1 MQNTKTEKVMEAKKK
16 IESDLLESLYSLD
29 DIDEINEVL
38 FILKR
43 L

>member
-16 IESDLLESLYSLD
+16 IESDLLESLKNLY
-29 DIDEINEVL
+29 DIDEINEIL

>member
-16 IESDLLESLYSLD
+16 IESDLLKSLNSLD
-29 DIDEINEVL
+29 DIDEINEIL